1 MNPVEAVPRRSFPAF
16 VGILIILLAV
26 MSYQISD
33 PLTGRSVLVG
43 VGYRLFSP
51 VQSALAG
58 LLHAGVGGIQNYFF
72 LTRTNQE
79 NERLRQEVSGLKVQM
94 RLADQIR
101 QENDRLRKIL
111 DLRAK
116 SSYVLITGE
125 VIARD
130 AKASQSR
137 TLNINRG
144 SRQGIISMMP
154 VITPDGVVGI
164 TIFVDVIS
172 TKVLMITD
180 ASASIGAMLDR
191 GRVAGI
197 LTGDGRNSCILKF
210 LPINVQVKKGDLVV
224 TSGQEGIFPEGLAVG
239 RVLQEVNESTLY
251 RSVEVIPFP
260 NFTSVNEVLFLK
272 QNNSGTK

>member
-1 MNPVEAVPRRSFPAF
+1 MDAGDVIPRRSFPIF
-16 VGILIILLAV
+16 LGCLILLLAV

-33 PLTGRSVLVG
+33 PLTGRSVFVS

-51 VQSALAG
+51 VQSVFAG
-58 LLHAGVGGIQNYFF
+58 IFTAVVNGVQNYFY
-72 LTRTNQE
+72 LAHTNQE
-79 NERLRQEVSGLKVQM
+79 NQRLLQEVSELKVRM
-94 RLADQIR
+94 RLVDQIR
-101 QENDRLRKIL
+101 NENNRLRKIL
-111 DLRAK
+111 ELQQRLP
-116 SSYVLITGE
+116 YQLIAGE
-125 VIARD
+125 VTARD

-137 TLNINRG
+137 TLMVNRG
-144 SRQGIISMMP
+144 SHHGIRSMMP
-154 VITPDGVVGI
+154 VVTPDGIVGI
-164 TIFVDVIS
+164 SIYVDLIS

-210 LPINVQVKKGDLVV
+210 LPMSVQVKRGDLVV

-239 RVLQEVNESTLY
+239 RVLQEVNESSLY

-260 NFTSVNEVLFLK
+260 NFTSVHEVLFLK
-272 QNNSGTK
+272 QEGTGSK

>member
-1 MNPVEAVPRRSFPAF
+1 MQTIDAIPRRSFPIFLATMI
-16 VGILIILLAV
+16 VLLGI

-33 PLTGRSVLVG
+33 PVTGRSVLVG

-51 VQSALAG
+51 VQNAISG
-58 LLHAGVGGIQNYFF
+58 LWNSVVRGFQNYFF
-72 LTRTNQE
+72 LIRTNQE
-79 NERLRQEVSGLKVQM
+79 NERLHHEISDLKVQI
-94 RLADQIR
+94 RLAGEIR

-111 DLRAK
+111 ELRERVP
-116 SSYVLITGE
+116 YQLIAGE
-125 VIARD
+125 VTARD

-144 SRQGIISMMP
+144 SRHGVTSMMP
-154 VITPDGVVGI
+154 VVTPEGIVGI
-164 TIFVDVIS
+164 SIYVDVMS

-197 LTGDGRNSCILKF
+197 LTGDGANSCILKF

-239 RVLQEVNESTLY
+239 RVLEEVNESTLY
-251 RSVEVIPFP
+251 RSVKVIPFP

-272 QNNSGTK
+272 QSSGNK